1 MLSEDELALLDA
13 IRATGSL
20 SRAAARLG
28 KAPST
33 VSHAARQLETR
44 FDALLF
50 DRRGYR
56 LQLTPA
62 GQLLTDEAARLAL
75 DVARLTQRV
84 RQVAS
89 GWEDRLW
96 IVSDEVLEFDTLL
109 PVVRAF
115 DALDSG
121 VSLRFTHEVLG
132 GTWEALRDGRADLV
146 IGATNEP
153 PAIPGFVVRAG
164 RDGVGVRGVAAPS
177 AGRRER
183 ADADAIGAHRA
194 VVVADSS
201 RRAAGRAYGLLGGQ
215 AVLAVPSMR
224 AKILAQRDGARRR
237 LGAAPARGVAARARR
252 TRGKADGRS
261 ARAEPAV
268 CRMARRP
275 GRPRAA
281 MVARAITRTAA
292 RAACSTAS
300 TWPADAARNRA
311 EPGVRVHSPK
321 HVRRFRTCSSRP
333 SYGMTGRRAHPVFT
347 VNSPVHRRTSCNA
360 SKERRS
366 SSRVATAVSYGGGQ
380 GIRGRRRARHHHR
393 VRCADARGRAATL
406 GADAL
411 AIRNEAGSVASAARW
426 PMRSHRR
433 RGSTPCSSTRASR
446 SSRRSPIATRPCG
459 ISCSTPT

>member
-62 GQLLTDEAARLAL
+62 GQLLADEAARLAL

-146 IGATNEP
+146 VGATNEP
-153 PAIPGFVVRAG
+153 PAIPGFKWFELGAMDWVFAVSPRHPLGAAS
-164 RDGVGVRGVAAPS
+164 GVLTR
-177 AGRRER
+177 
-183 ADADAIGAHRA
+183 DAIGAHRA

-201 RRAAGRAYGLLGGQ
+201 RRAGRAYGLLGGQ
-215 AVLAVPSMR
+215 AVLAVP
-224 AKILAQRDGARRR
+224 
-237 LGAAPARGVAARARR
+237 
-252 TRGKADGRS
+252 
-261 ARAEPAV
+261 
-268 CRMARRP
+268 
-275 GRPRAA
+275 
-281 MVARAITRTAA
+281 
-292 RAACSTAS
+292 
-300 TWPADAARNRA
+300 
-311 EPGVRVHSPK
+311 
-321 HVRRFRTCSSRP
+321 
-333 SYGMTGRRAHPVFT
+333 
-347 VNSPVHRRTSCNA
+347 
-360 SKERRS
+360 
-366 SSRVATAVSYGGGQ
+366 
-380 GIRGRRRARHHHR
+380 
-393 VRCADARGRAATL
+393 
-406 GADAL
+406 
-411 AIRNEAGSVASAARW
+411 
-426 PMRSHRR
+426 
-433 RGSTPCSSTRASR
+433 
-446 SSRRSPIATRPCG
+446 
-459 ISCSTPT
+459 